1 MATIRIFAALALLS
15 SLQAAPAAAEDY
27 PSRPVRVI
35 VPFAPG
41 GPVDV
46 LARAIGEGFRER
58 TGQTMVVENKPGGN
72 TSIGA
77 TACKSAEP
85 DGYTICMLT
94 SSTVTLNPFLYSSLT
109 YDPAKDL
116 EPVSKVVIARQV
128 LLLNASVPVKSFA
141 ELVAYSKKNPDKLTF
156 GSFGTGGDSHL
167 IIEWLNK
174 KTGMHSLHIPY
185 PGAAPATIAFDRG
198 DIQLMF
204 PVSDPANSRP
214 Y

>member
-15 SLQAAPAAAEDY
+15 ALQAAPAAAEDY
-27 PSRPVRVI
+27 PNRPVRVI

-109 YDPAKDL
+109 YD
-116 EPVSKVVIARQV
+116 
-128 LLLNASVPVKSFA
+128 
-141 ELVAYSKKNPDKLTF
+141 
-156 GSFGTGGDSHL
+156 
-167 IIEWLNK
+167 
-174 KTGMHSLHIPY
+174 
-185 PGAAPATIAFDRG
+185 
-198 DIQLMF
+198 
-204 PVSDPANSRP
+204 
-214 Y
+214 